1 MSCLGERRLLAKH
14 DKTHTAW
21 HRSRYRATPRC
32 KWGVRPA
39 LRIHGHA
46 QGGVLAGN
54 LESLS
59 PWLTRH
65 TSPGGVRSS
74 TPLELKPTRKMGK
87 KTPVASRRSAA
98 VTDAGMRQH
107 PPLGKPARVSDS
119 RRESS
124 VSESEAFSSRAGL
137 CGGNAAVRTHWKTT
151 VTNETGYRRGGLERK
166 KRPGHP
172 LFPATLQ
179 RERASVHEHC
189 RQMWPYL
196 VDPASSH
203 MLVSKIKPCM
213 SKYILLH
220 SETANGSLNQLWF
233 IRWYNPTWITV
244 VILELIHATKL
255 RPHGKSAFIRSKPIG
270 RKAVLFG
277 DSG

>member
-1 MSCLGERRLLAKH
+1 MTEGSE
-14 DKTHTAW
+14 
-21 HRSRYRATPRC
+21 
-32 KWGVRPA
+32 
-39 LRIHGHA
+39 
-46 QGGVLAGN
+46 
-54 LESLS
+54 
-59 PWLTRH
+59 TR
-65 TSPGGVRSS
+65 
-74 TPLELKPTRKMGK
+74 
-87 KTPVASRRSAA
+87 
-98 VTDAGMRQH
+98 
-107 PPLGKPARVSDS
+107 PLGKPARVSGS
-119 RRESS
+119 RRETS
-124 VSESEAFSSRAGL
+124 VSEIRGHLEPSWPVRRKNGSTRALENHGHDL
-137 CGGNAAVRTHWKTT
+137 LLVTGG
-151 VTNETGYRRGGLERK
+151 EEQERK

-172 LFPATLQ
+172 LLPHRRRCA
-179 RERASVHEHC
+179 ERASVHEHC

>member
-1 MSCLGERRLLAKH
+1 M
-14 DKTHTAW
+14 
-21 HRSRYRATPRC
+21 
-32 KWGVRPA
+32 
-39 LRIHGHA
+39 
-46 QGGVLAGN
+46 
-54 LESLS
+54 
-59 PWLTRH
+59 
-65 TSPGGVRSS
+65 
-74 TPLELKPTRKMGK
+74 
-87 KTPVASRRSAA
+87 
-98 VTDAGMRQH
+98 
-107 PPLGKPARVSDS
+107 
-119 RRESS
+119 
-124 VSESEAFSSRAGL
+124 SESEAFSSRAGL
-137 CGGNAAVRTHWKTT
+137 CGGNAAVPHALENHGHERNGLPEGWLEKKKK
-151 VTNETGYRRGGLERK
+151 GRGTPSSLQ
-166 KRPGHP
+166 
-172 LFPATLQ
+172 TLQ